1 MSDTLAIV
9 TAVTR
14 IADAMRHE
22 IELRPTETRT
32 TIARSI
38 DAAIATDH
46 PLDGTFV
53 ARTVWNMTRGTHSRA
68 YETVMPEHGPAISRA
83 AAFKT
88 HPDDLVVLVRE
99 GWSAG
104 AEDIPTYSRIIDGAE
119 WRMTAASGRWDVTT
133 GHDGLRHKLLTAE
146 SAQVAVQAIEKRI
159 APADGGQVGPNAAKA
174 FAASQQGMI
183 NAGR

>member
-1 MSDTLAIV
+1 MSDTLAVV
-9 TAVTR
+9 TAATR

-22 IELRPTETRT
+22 IKMRPTETRT
-32 TIARSI
+32 TIARTI

-68 YETVMPEHGPAISRA
+68 YEEVMPELGPAISRA

-99 GWSAG
+99 GWSSG
-104 AEDIPTYSRIIDGAE
+104 AEDIPTYSRVIDGTE

-146 SAQVAVQAIEKRI
+146 SAQAAVQAIKERS
-159 APADGGQVGPNAAKA
+159 APADDRQVEPNAAEA
-174 FAASQQGMI
+174 FAASQQSMI